1 MQVLREKDWNPA
13 ALRDIRYGKRKPILI
28 KALVG
33 EWAKLPAGNQE
44 ADLYGGFA
52 AFGGENSNEIN
63 FTSYEH
69 EDAISAP
76 GVIDFSVQLR
86 DRARTRNRPDQ
97 R

>member
-1 MQVLREKDWNPA
+1 MQVFREKDWNLT
-13 ALRDIRYGKRKPILI
+13 ALRDIRYGKRKPILS
-28 KALVG
+28 KQSVNV
-33 EWAKLPAGNQE
+33 AKLPAGNQE
-44 ADLYGGFA
+44 ANLYGGFV

-69 EDAISAP
+69 EDAISVL

-86 DRARTRNRPDQ
+86 DRAGTRNRPDQ